1 MKVAIDIAP
10 DGSFVLS
17 EKATRLYNER
27 TGLNLKSYQF
37 DNQYFESEGGVERH
51 DPVLIQ
57 IIEELGCEASSLN
70 SDIRIIEIPDNTQYY
85 VERNYDEACDI
96 DMGEFIV
103 ECHREWHYNDEE

>member
-27 TGLNLKSYQF
+27 TGSNLKPYQF
-37 DNQYFESEGGVERH
+37 DNQNFESEGEVERH

-57 IIEELGCEASSLN
+57 IIEELGCEASDPE
-70 SDIRIIEIPDNTQYY
+70 SDIRIVEIPDNTQYY
-85 VERNYDEACDI
+85 VERDYDEACDI

-103 ECHREWHYNDEE
+103 ECHREWHYNDKE